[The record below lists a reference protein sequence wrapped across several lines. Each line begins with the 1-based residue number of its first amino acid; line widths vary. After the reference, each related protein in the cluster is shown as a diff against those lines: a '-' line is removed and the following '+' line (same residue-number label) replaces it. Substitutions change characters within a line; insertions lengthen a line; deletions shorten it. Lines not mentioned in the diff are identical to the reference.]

1 MLRNHDGKSINS
13 QVGSINGGHIN
24 ELEDTVAS
32 SRSSFED
39 LWGSASVEIRDSAYA
54 RGELNAT
61 TSLLMTCKS
70 QVIYPYFYVLSLVAW
85 RPFHIQSF
93 RYQGCTVR
101 KVLNI
106 FYTLFIFLLII
117 FGYTSSII
125 ACQARLDVKH
135 KTTTP
140 RTLKP
145 TIRVTTTLM
154 PQTTTRVNKTTGRPT
169 TTNSSL
175 TEVTSSNRASSSTWS
190 TSSGLISVSSTVTP
204 GKYRKVI
211 SWYTIATQ
219 NVIWKPAVIEC
230 THIFSTYVVTNV
242 FHFLA
247 FFTGFYMFRIQE
259 SEGLNALI
267 EKVFLLC
274 SVPRKIVSRLRLFL
288 LGGLVMVFLGLGNF
302 LLFCFAFSLDS
313 VTGFSADK
321 AAKWS
326 MASLMAISYTVEF
339 CVSAVIIV
347 NYCAQCE
354 LLVFYLREISLE
366 IEEKT
371 KSLTIIMK
379 DILEVKKNLTRVNG
393 LISVIATLIVFSYF
407 ELAVIGVCNLVV
419 YFNDIHSKKQLLY
432 RIIAPILDLIFVV
445 FPIAVAARLTSVA
458 KKFKQKCLH
467 VRVFGYPSASQL
479 DLDSFVVFSHS
490 AEMKAKLLFMPV
502 HGSYLA
508 SVIALFVFVILLL
521 LQTNI
526 IAGNDRY
533 L

>member
-70 QVIYPYFYVLSLVAW
+70 QVIYPYFYVAW

-259 SEGLNALI
+259 SFLAVFSPQKNCVKIKIIPVGWSGDGLSWTR
-267 EKVFLLC
+267 EFP
-274 SVPRKIVSRLRLFL
+274 SVLFC
-288 LGGLVMVFLGLGNF
+288 
-302 LLFCFAFSLDS
+302 LLFGLSYW
-313 VTGFSADK
+313 
-321 AAKWS
+321 AKWS

-371 KSLTIIMK
+371 K
-379 DILEVKKNLTRVNG
+379 R
-393 LISVIATLIVFSYF
+393 
-407 ELAVIGVCNLVV
+407 VCNLVV

-432 RIIAPILDLIFVV
+432 RIIAPILDLIF
-445 FPIAVAARLTSVA
+445 VAARLTSVA

-479 DLDSFVVFSHS
+479 DLDSFVLFSHS